1 MKVKKNQINKKLE
14 LIVKKNLKLNKSF
27 NLSKILKL
35 KIDDDLDSLS
45 LISVVADINQKL
57 KIKFS
62 ADQISNVKSIDD
74 IFKLVFKFLKLND

>member
-1 MKVKKNQINKKLE
+1 MKVKKSQINKKLE